1 MAYAISNW
9 RDRMKISGALG
20 VIAGAVALCMA
31 PFEAL
36 AAGKYDGSAP
46 LLCVPI
52 VVSECGPDGDCK
64 RVTADS
70 VNLPQLL
77 KVDVK
82 AQKVYSE
89 ETGRAS
95 PFRSIEHLDG
105 NMVLQGAQAG
115 RGWTMTIA
123 EETGKM
129 SAAISSGGEG
139 WVVFGACMLL
149 P

>member
-1 MAYAISNW
+1 
-9 RDRMKISGALG
+9 MKISGPLG
-20 VIAGAVALCMA
+20 VIAGAVALCVA
-31 PFEAL
+31 PFGAV
-36 AAGKYDGSAP
+36 AAGKYDGSTP
-46 LLCVPI
+46 FLCIPV
-52 VVSECGPDGDCK
+52 VVSECGPDGECK

-70 VNLPQLL
+70 VNLPQFF

-82 AQKVYSE
+82 AQKVHSE

-95 PFRSIEHLDG
+95 PVTGIEHLDG
-105 NMVLQGAQAG
+105 NMILQGAQAG

-139 WVVFGACMLL
+139 WVVFGACVLL